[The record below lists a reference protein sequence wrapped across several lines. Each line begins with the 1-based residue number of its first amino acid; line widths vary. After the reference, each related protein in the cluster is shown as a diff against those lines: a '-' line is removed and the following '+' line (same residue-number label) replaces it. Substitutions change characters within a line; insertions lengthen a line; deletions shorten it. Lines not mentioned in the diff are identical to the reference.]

1 MTKKL
6 QVTFAISEKMNETC
20 EFYLP
25 SHVKSVKKIWV
36 IENNKPCQPP
46 FFEKQTTTQG
56 LGSSKT

>member
-6 QVTFAISEKMNETC
+6 QVTIRVSNQLSEIV
-20 EFYLP
+20 EFDLP
-25 SHVKSVKKIWV
+25 SHAKQVSKIWV

-56 LGSSKT
+56 ERQA